1 MPTVIKP
8 ELPVLASTLERLGAL
23 ERDPRL
29 SAKELEHVLTLDPAL
44 AIAVLHR
51 AIHIRH
57 RHIDSP
63 ITTLLQA
70 AMMLGIAPIINL
82 ARELPCAEDSLHEPH
97 LGMYKTALGRAVLS
111 GRFGLFIAQQRLELE
126 PGEIALSALLAPLGE
141 LALWKVAAADMYEL
155 ERLRRQAGVH
165 PQQAT
170 HIVFGTD
177 IGDLGHT
184 LAEAWGL
191 PELLQTTLDLHQ
203 ALTPRQTAPIL
214 ASRLSWHAL
223 GDWQT
228 ARAETDLR
236 ACARHLDL
244 DFNML
249 VQHIDDIVGEFET
262 ETAAIYD
269 LPTLQVL
276 SGTQIREIPPPPA
289 PLVCTAPDHDW
300 ITLGLRRIN
309 RALTST
315 DIIQALTE
323 TLYNGFGMDRVVF
336 ARYGKDEDGPRLDT
350 ETLLGTDYEYG
361 FHNIRLPL
369 GEGQLFAHLL
379 KKPAAVWLRGPDD
392 VKLSKLVPTAF
403 TELTGTDRFFC
414 LSLFAGAEP
423 LGIVYA
429 DRRHVD
435 CALIES
441 QFASFKRLGA
451 LAVKRLNAL
460 TDGNL
465 QEKKG

>member
-1 MPTVIKP
+1 MIKP
-8 ELPVLASTLERLGAL
+8 ELPVLASTLERLNTL

-29 SAKELEHVLTLDPAL
+29 SAKELEHALTLDPAL

-70 AMMLGIAPIINL
+70 AMMLGISPIISL
-82 ARELPCAEDSLHEPH
+82 ARELPNAEQTIREPY
-97 LGMYKTALGRAVLS
+97 LRLYKTALARAVLS

-126 PGEIALSALLAPLGE
+126 PGEIALSALLAPLSE
-141 LALWKVAAADMYEL
+141 LALWKVAAADMFEL

-184 LAEAWGL
+184 LAESWGL

-214 ASRLSWHAL
+214 ASRLAWHAL

-244 DFNML
+244 DLNAL
-249 VQHIDDIVGEFET
+249 TQHIDDIVGDFET

-276 SGTQIREIPPPPA
+276 SGTQIREIPPPPP

-300 ITLGLRRIN
+300 VTLGQRRIS
-309 RALTST
+309 RAHTSR

-323 TLYNGFGMDRVVF
+323 TFYNGLGMDRVIF
-336 ARYGKDEDGPRLDT
+336 ARYSHDEEGVRLET
-350 ETLLGTDYEYG
+350 EILLGTDYEYG
-361 FHNIRLPL
+361 FHNICD
-369 GEGQLFAHLL
+369 GQLFTQLI

-392 VKLSKLVPTAF
+392 AKLTKLVPSTV

-414 LSLFAGAEP
+414 LSLFAGTEP
-423 LGIVYA
+423 IGIIYT
-429 DRRHVD
+429 DRRHAD
-435 CALIES
+435 CALTEA

-465 QEKKG
+465 QEKRG